1 MKNQILIIAC
11 ISVAIGIFCGILIVL
26 FIYIGRRN
34 KVVNSL
40 VSFNQVVGLSGTVEI
55 PFDAMSKGKVRV
67 NVQGSMV
74 EFVAV
79 TDEPKAFSKGDRVF
93 IVEMKGNKVW
103 VVAEDSL
110 QNNSGK
116 LNI

>member
-1 MKNQILIIAC
+1 
-11 ISVAIGIFCGILIVL
+11 
-26 FIYIGRRN
+26 
-34 KVVNSL
+34 
-40 VSFNQVVGLSGTVEI
+40 
-55 PFDAMSKGKVRV
+55 VRV
-67 NVQGSMV
+67 NVQGSIV